1 MHFIYK
7 MEKGKEK
14 TKQKMYC
21 LRKRTAKDMNA
32 TIVSFNELVVAG
44 GVLLFRKLE
53 EKVFS
58 LIRSLIF
65 FAV

>member
-14 TKQKMYC
+14 TKQKMYS

-32 TIVSFNELVVAG
+32 TIVFFSELVVA
-44 GVLLFRKLE
+44 LE
-53 EKVFS
+53 VFS
-58 LIRSLIF
+58 YSEN
-65 FAV
+65 

>member
-1 MHFIYK
+1 